1 MQARRMD
8 IDNERRTLQRFRDEM
23 VEIRDVLEAINE
35 DDLSNFDKEDVK
47 RMEKEDERDRERKQK
62 QQGGL

>member
-1 MQARRMD
+1 MD

-47 RMEKEDERDRERKQK
+47 RMGKEDERDKERKQK